1 MIGARVGHIFL
12 LEMAGAADRTHDRV
26 VDILFCLALQTG
38 IPVALLP
45 TRTERIAPVILVKE
59 RRQSRNN
66 AASDV
71 VGIRDTVGLELPS
84 EFLVEVSRH
93 DISTYMIISSLK
105 AMFRGV
111 KILQGSI

>member
-38 IPVALLP
+38 IPVALMP
-45 TRTERIAPVILVKE
+45 TRTERIAQVILVKE
-59 RRQSRNN
+59 RRQSSSN

-71 VGIRDTVGLELPS
+71 VGVRDTVGLELLS
-84 EFLVEVSRH
+84 EFRSEEHTSELQSLMR
-93 DISTYMIISSLK
+93 ISY
-105 AMFRGV
+105 AV
-111 KILQGSI
+111 